1 MKLGRTQHNPEL
13 FKYGFLILLSSIIIP
28 PLLLATQIEFLID
41 GFMRLVKEYPI
52 LHLFFWG
59 ISSIIMVLIFHQFMK
74 DNPVLASFNK
84 TSADAISVFM
94 GLTASAFSY
103 LFFIIFIGSTSAALA
118 ALLFSILVVFI
129 VIGAALKD

>member
-1 MKLGRTQHNPEL
+1 MKLGHTQHNPKL
-13 FKYGFLILLSSIIIP
+13 FNYGFLILLSSIIMP
-28 PLLLATQIEFLID
+28 PLFLATQIGFLID

-52 LHLFFWG
+52 LHPFFWG
-59 ISSIIMVLIFHQFMK
+59 VTSIIMVLIFRQFMK
-74 DNPVLASFNK
+74 DILASFDK

-94 GLTASAFSY
+94 GLTASAFGY

-118 ALLFSILVVFI
+118 ALLFSIMVVFI